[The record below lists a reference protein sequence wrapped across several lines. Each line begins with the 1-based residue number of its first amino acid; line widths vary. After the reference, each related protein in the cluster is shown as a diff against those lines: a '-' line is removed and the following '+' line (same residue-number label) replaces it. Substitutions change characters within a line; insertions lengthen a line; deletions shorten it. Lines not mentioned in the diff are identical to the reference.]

1 MRCSRSSVCF
11 ANTVSVLKL
20 PSHALVALCA
30 LCAPQ
35 HFAAISVDHLIIP
48 VLGFTAASKAAEWHF
63 PNSAH
68 MMQVIAPPK
77 RSNTPTNVVYPV
89 LTPSIP
95 VDIPLYNTPVLSGP
109 AAVTTVARETVV
121 SETVAPAE
129 TAVEAEDGK
138 VSLIR
143 LAGAAADVSLSC

>member
-1 MRCSRSSVCF
+1 M
-11 ANTVSVLKL
+11 
-20 PSHALVALCA
+20 
-30 LCAPQ
+30 
-35 HFAAISVDHLIIP
+35 
-48 VLGFTAASKAAEWHF
+48 
-63 PNSAH
+63 
-68 MMQVIAPPK
+68 
-77 RSNTPTNVVYPV
+77 VYPV

-129 TAVEAEDGK
+129 TVVEAEDGK

-143 LAGAAADVSLSC
+143 LAAAAADGSLFC